1 MFLEKMFGNTFGMI
15 WLIIFSLAVLSL
27 IIWLLV
33 KKDKII
39 AKINAFKTEEK
50 EVVKTFEVK
59 VQDDAKEEVIAP
71 VEEIKEEKKEEK
83 NSVYEIVE
91 VDGVFKVRKIGSER
105 TIRKFSTRKEA
116 VEYAQSFKNPLEF
129 WDAVKN
135 SQLSDISLQYD
146 VKEGIVG
153 LNMDA
158 DDTYYYE
165 LFKLGINL

>member
-116 VEYAQSFKNPLEF
+116 VEY
-129 WDAVKN
+129 
-135 SQLSDISLQYD
+135 
-146 VKEGIVG
+146 VKEKENDGSK
-153 LNMDA
+153 NDR
-158 DDTYYYE
+158 
-165 LFKLGINL
+165 

>member
-116 VEYAQSFKNPLEF
+116 VEY
-129 WDAVKN
+129 
-135 SQLSDISLQYD
+135 
-146 VKEGIVG
+146 VKEKE
-153 LNMDA
+153 ND
-158 DDTYYYE
+158 
-165 LFKLGINL
+165 